1 MSIIKTN
8 ENQCLLISK
17 QEEGGQ
23 LSSSST
29 STTLPILV
37 LPKNKLTKNN
47 KIFIFCALFLFSLF
61 LAIIILFYL
70 IHPLINSSSSKQ
82 QQYLP
87 FNYSNY
93 FDLNNNL
100 LLVNNKLIFNED
112 PSEKSKLPLASHP
125 IMFNETGWS
134 SYRPQLYFGLKNRRP
149 DSPLFGIMWY
159 QQQLASSSKDINL
172 RNWAKHDNV
181 IFMWNQHDGRS
192 FGSQKLIDGEY
203 NIRTDFINFK
213 SSSFITRFYL
223 TKNISII
230 EEKQKWSKQLA
241 FIIYFAL
248 QDIYS
253 NLIINSSIYPKD
265 QQINLFEGK
274 SDAVNGK
281 FNLKINLIS
290 KNKNLKIS
298 ATKLNFEPF
307 PDMALTSDLIKQK
320 LVKQSDGNF
329 AFDIQNNNEE
339 ENIKTNFIALQ
350 ISTEEDTAFEVL
362 FHSENDG
369 EPPSFTDK
377 FKEKEEAFRANFSR
391 AFPIEVIFNIFKI
404 KYIFKNYSA
413 IYHKMGHAALS
424 NLLGGIGVWHGSC
437 KMRSHLFSPPD
448 SIKPYGPLSL
458 MSAVPSRTGFPRGF
472 IWDEGFHNMLIH
484 KFDPLL
490 TIQIIGSYLDMMNID
505 GWIPREIAIGSEAEA
520 RIPGTFLV
528 QEDWVANPPMF
539 FYLMRDF
546 IGDKELFKHYGTE
559 LKRMYPRMK
568 QLYIWLRT
576 SQKGPKPGTFRW
588 HDRNAT
594 TNMELNPCSLSSGL
608 DDYPR
613 ATHPTDKEYHL
624 DLRCWMA
631 MSSTVVVD
639 LAKLFGDEEFLPEI
653 EKEAEMLNNIE
664 NLDELH
670 WSEAKQQYCDYG
682 LHSDSVKLVP
692 ETTPQGE
699 TILVRKVLKEPQ
711 YKFVENVNGYMN
723 MYPLFMRLLP
733 ANSPKIGPLLKQL
746 EDPKQFWTPYGLR
759 SISTLSP
766 YYFAWNSKG
775 GSPYWRGPIWINM
788 GIYSI
793 KLFFSKLNYFAIA
806 ALKHYSLIDGPYKE
820 EAARLHFKLRDNLL
834 KNLALQYEETGFLW
848 ETYND
853 KNGQGEGNHPF
864 TGWTTLILKI
874 LSNTY

>member
-1 MSIIKTN
+1 MNPSEPIAGLEQIDVNKS
-8 ENQCLLISK
+8 L
-17 QEEGGQ
+17 EEGSTRTTSTTIT
-23 LSSSST
+23 SSSSPP
-29 STTLPILV
+29 SQKSP
-37 LPKNKLTKNN
+37 
-47 KIFIFCALFLFSLF
+47 
-61 LAIIILFYL
+61 
-70 IHPLINSSSSKQ
+70 
-82 QQYLP
+82 
-87 FNYSNY
+87 
-93 FDLNNNL
+93 
-100 LLVNNKLIFNED
+100 NKLIFSTKIKIFILLTLSVFSLILALIILFLSHPLQEENLSNKHMPSLINLNKSELLPSEFEDLLINKKLIKDEEED
-112 PSEKSKLPLASHP
+112 PSEKSKLPPASHP

-159 QQQLASSSKDINL
+159 RQKLATKPKDIVL
-172 RNWAKHDNV
+172 RNWAKHEDDV
-181 IFMWNQHDGRS
+181 VFMWNQHDGRS
-192 FGSQKLIDGEY
+192 FGSQKLIDGDY

-213 SSSFITRFYL
+213 SSSWMARFYL
-223 TKNISII
+223 TNNST
-230 EEKQKWSKQLA
+230 SKEWPQQLA
-241 FIIYFAL
+241 FVLYFAV
-248 QDIYS
+248 QDPVS
-253 NLIINSSIYPKD
+253 TLEMSSIHPTKSGE
-265 QQINLFEGK
+265 INLLKGK
-274 SDAVNGK
+274 CEAVNGE
-281 FNLKINLIS
+281 FNLKIKPIS
-290 KNKNLKIS
+290 GSGSKIS
-298 ATKLNFEPF
+298 ATAIKSEPF
-307 PDMALTSDLIKQK
+307 PDMALTSEMIKERLQK
-320 LVKQSDGNF
+320 QLDGNF
-329 AFDIQNNNEE
+329 AFDIQNVGENNP
-339 ENIKTNFIALQ
+339 NIIALQ
-350 ISTEEDTAFEVL
+350 ISAKEDTAFEVL
-362 FHSENDG
+362 FHTENDG
-369 EPPSFTDK
+369 TPPSFTDV

-391 AFPIEVIFNIFKI
+391 AFPIP
-404 KYIFKNYSA
+404 KNYSA

-437 KMRSHLFSPPD
+437 KMRSHLFTPPD
-448 SIKPYGPLSL
+448 SVKPYGPLSL

-490 TIQIIGSYLDMMNID
+490 TVQIIGSYLDMMNID
-505 GWIPREIAIGSEAEA
+505 GWMPREIAIGSEAEA

-546 IGDKELFKHYGTE
+546 ISNKEIFDRFGPE

-568 QLYIWLRT
+568 QLYLWLRN
-576 SQKGPKPGTFRW
+576 SQAGSKPGTFRW

-613 ATHPTDKEYHL
+613 ATHPTEKEYHL

-631 MSSTVVVD
+631 MSSTVLVD
-639 LAKLFGDEEFLPEI
+639 LAKQFGDEEFLPAI
-653 EKEAEMLNNIE
+653 EKESEMLNDVE
-664 NLDELH
+664 SLDKLH

-692 ETTPQGE
+692 EVTPEGE
-699 TILVRKVLKEPQ
+699 TILVRKVLKEPT

-723 MYPLFMRLLP
+723 LFPLFMRLLP
-733 ANSPKIGPLLKQL
+733 ANSPNIGPLLKQMR
-746 EDPKQFWTPYGLR
+746 DPEQFWTPYGLR

-766 YYFAWNSKG
+766 YYFTWNSKT

-788 GIYSI
+788 
-793 KLFFSKLNYFAIA
+793 NYFAIA
-806 ALKHYSLIDGPYKE
+806 ALKHYSLIDGPNKE
-820 EAARLHFKLRDNLL
+820 EAARLHFELRDNLL
-834 KNLALQYEETGFLW
+834 KNVAMQYEKTGFLW